1 MGSDKEA
8 EIKDSLENVSYVF
21 GFAEKHGITYGYHM
35 SDFLQDPVT
44 WKSVEFKFSTPNSQY
59 LLVWRRDN
67 KKITDEESQIL
78 VDYVKEDMED
88 FTSEGEQSGPRT
100 CTKILHMLLPSRE
113 CLVMAYDELVLPEE
127 YESWEDFTG
136 SAFYDVWDLSE
147 NAVEQGGYDEKIE
160 KILDGSALL
169 DLEKDR

>member
-8 EIKDSLENVSYVF
+8 ESKDILENVSYVF
-21 GFAEKHGITYGYHM
+21 GFADKHGIACGYHM
-35 SDFLQDPVT
+35 SDSLQDHVT
-44 WKSVEFKFSTPNSQY
+44 WESVEFKFSAPGSQY
-59 LLVWRRDN
+59 LLVWRRDS

-88 FTSEGEQSGPRT
+88 FTSEGEQSGSGT

-113 CLVMAYDELVLPEE
+113 CLVMAYDELVLPEGCD
-127 YESWEDFTG
+127 SWEDFTY
-136 SAFYDVWDLSE
+136 SVFYDVWDWSE

-160 KILDGSALL
+160 RILSGNVLL